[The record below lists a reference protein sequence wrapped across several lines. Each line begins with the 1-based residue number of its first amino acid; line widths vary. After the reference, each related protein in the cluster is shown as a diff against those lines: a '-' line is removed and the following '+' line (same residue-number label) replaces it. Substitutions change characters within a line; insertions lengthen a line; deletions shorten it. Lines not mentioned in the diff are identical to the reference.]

1 MSRNNEL
8 VLLILPSP
16 KTVFLKWLDIAFTG
30 PYIKAVLFS
39 VLRIIVG
46 FSLGVIIGFALGVFT
61 HSVSVADTVLSPL
74 IKVIRAVPVVA
85 ISILLFLFFSNDVL
99 PIWIVC
105 LMVTPLIWQSVH
117 DSLSSPDVSL
127 MEMARM
133 FHLTKPQVF
142 FNIKLPM
149 MIPSLM
155 STAVSSLGLA
165 WKSGLAAEVIC
176 LPDISLGTK
185 LWQSKG
191 NVEFDEVYA
200 VTLTV
205 VILSLIIEMLFK
217 ALYRRLLLKNGG
229 SSDD

>member
-1 MSRNNEL
+1 
-8 VLLILPSP
+8 
-16 KTVFLKWLDIAFTG
+16 
-30 PYIKAVLFS
+30 
-39 VLRIIVG
+39 
-46 FSLGVIIGFALGVFT
+46 
-61 HSVSVADTVLSPL
+61 
-74 IKVIRAVPVVA
+74 
-85 ISILLFLFFSNDVL
+85 
-99 PIWIVC
+99 
-105 LMVTPLIWQSVH
+105 
-117 DSLSSPDVSL
+117 
-127 MEMARM
+127 
-133 FHLTKPQVF
+133 
-142 FNIKLPM
+142 
-149 MIPSLM
+149 M